1 MENLTT
7 SNVKQ
12 NLLDDI
18 ENRVKDKILEPSNAQ
33 LLKKLILK
41 ADDDD
46 EAMMIAALG
55 TTYKRTGFHFDK
67 RLEKLNSDIK
77 YFSKW
82 TNLLIAFILCYLF
95 EVFIDLGFQRLR
107 KRDSALGHF
116 LIDSKLLLRIA
127 TIVFMAIV
135 TWIILLVFVYHSK
148 YIDAVLIL
156 AALGILIESRR
167 IYNAAIK
174 ALSKNHNW
182 WILKN
187 SLLNNNIFK

>member
-1 MENLTT
+1 MLIGSTT
-7 SNVKQ
+7 
-12 NLLDDI
+12 
-18 ENRVKDKILEPSNAQ
+18 
-33 LLKKLILK
+33 
-41 ADDDD
+41 D
-46 EAMMIAALG
+46 ESDMWHTPIGKMPGVMVQA
-55 TTYKRTGFHFDK
+55 YS
-67 RLEKLNSDIK
+67 LNTIRNHSDIK

-95 EVFIDLGFQRLR
+95 EVLIDLGFQRLR